1 MRVLSRKLRR
11 TQLGAPPE
19 GERGLRSEIRPHCA
33 RGHQTTGK
41 QIGLAGAKEPGLFW
55 AVDYRPCH
63 WLLRLRPRHGGDL
76 AYECAG
82 RFAVAFIPDGDKC
95 FFAVL
100 SFRLA
105 GWSNR

>member
-1 MRVLSRKLRR
+1 MQAWSRKLRR

-19 GERGLRSEIRPHCA
+19 GERDLPSEICPHCA

-63 WLLRLRPRHGGDL
+63 WLLRLRPRHGGDV

-82 RFAVAFIPDGDKC
+82 RFAVPAILDGHKR
-95 FFAVL
+95 FVAVL

-105 GWSNR
+105 GWSNL